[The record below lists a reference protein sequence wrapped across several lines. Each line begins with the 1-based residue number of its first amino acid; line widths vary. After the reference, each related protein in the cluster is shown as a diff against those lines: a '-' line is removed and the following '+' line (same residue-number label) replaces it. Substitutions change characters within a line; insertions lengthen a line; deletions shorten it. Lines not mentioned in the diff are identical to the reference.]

1 MPLLLLM
8 LLEITALI
16 VVGNLIGVLPTLL
29 LVVGSSVLG
38 GYLLRREGSR
48 AMAAMQEAMRHRRL
62 PADSADPTTI
72 VVAILFLI
80 PGLITTASG
89 LLLLI
94 PGSRTLVA
102 RRIRRSPR
110 FVTQTGPFTAQAG
123 GPGVPPFGSRPRGPD
138 GPIPGAGARGDVVE
152 GEVID
157 GEVLSET
164 IDPTPGGP
172 ASTGSSPGGPA
183 ALSEPRDPRDV
194 DGPGTGRV
202 GDPKPGVDRD

>member
-16 VVGNLIGVLPTLL
+16 VVGNLIGVLFTLL

-38 GYLLRREGSR
+38 GFLLRREGSR

-62 PADSADPTTI
+62 PSDSADPTTI

-102 RRIRRSPR
+102 RRMRRSPR
-110 FVTQTGPFTAQAG
+110 FVAQPGGPFAAQAG
-123 GPGVPPFGSRPRGPD
+123 GGASPFGPRPGGPG
-138 GPIPGAGARGDVVE
+138 GPIPRSGTTARGDVVE

-164 IDPTPGGP
+164 IE
-172 ASTGSSPGGPA
+172 
-183 ALSEPRDPRDV
+183 SEPRNA
-194 DGPGTGRV
+194 DGPAGRPT
-202 GDPKPGVDRD
+202 GDPKPGDDRD